1 MEERLRMIT
10 FVFYAMLYLEDLIAM
25 DGSLQ
30 NFVGLEISI
39 IKPYP
44 LKRRAECPLQPG
56 RWKMKAVPPPLS
68 TMRLSDLVFVSG
80 LNYK

>member
-56 RWKMKAVPPPLS
+56 RLKMKAVPPPCLQ
-68 TMRLSDLVFVSG
+68 
-80 LNYK
+80 

>member
-30 NFVGLEISI
+30 NLVGLEISI
-39 IKPYP
+39 IKP
-44 LKRRAECPLQPG
+44 L
-56 RWKMKAVPPPLS
+56 PPQTS
-68 TMRLSDLVFVSG
+68 S
-80 LNYK
+80 